1 MNGIDITGLDLD
13 AWEKLWQSLSD
24 GSALGFAG
32 VGDFIRAVADGSAL
46 DGATL
51 LDALA
56 NAVKQ
61 SFSNSFAAYVSLIAV
76 AILSS
81 VMALISREKDGL
93 GEAAGFLCFGLGMA
107 AVSYNMA
114 RMIKLASSA
123 IETLTA
129 CMETVTPVMSAAL
142 AATGSA
148 VSGALMQPLTAF
160 LTLCVARVFKDLV
173 LPLVMAAGMAAMLGS
188 VGGNGSMKHLFGFMR
203 SAIKWITGAVFTVY
217 FGIVSIQ
224 GITVA
229 RGDSIMLRTARYTLD
244 KSVPIVGSAVSGS
257 LDALI
262 ASAAVIKNAA
272 GAAAVVTTVLAVA
285 SPLIAIACAA
295 LACRAVA
302 AICEPLGDSRIPEM
316 LTRSADVCTLLF
328 AVITAVA
335 AMFMITVGLTFAAGN
350 P

>member
-1 MNGIDITGLDLD
+1 MNGTDISGLDLD
-13 AWEKLWQSLSD
+13 AWEKLWQSLTE
-24 GSALGFAG
+24 GGAFGFG
-32 VGDFIRAVADGSAL
+32 GIGELISSLADGGAF
-46 DGATL
+46 DGAAL

-56 NAVKQ
+56 KAVKQ
-61 SFSNSFAAYVSLIAV
+61 SFSNSFAAYASLIAV

-81 VMALISREKDGL
+81 VMTIVSREKDGL

-107 AVSYNMA
+107 AVAYNLA
-114 RMIKLASSA
+114 RMVKLASGA
-123 IETLTA
+123 IDLLTS

-160 LTLCVARVFKDLV
+160 LTLCVASVFKDLV
-173 LPLVMAAGMAAMLGS
+173 LPLVTAAGMAAMLCT
-188 VGGNGSMKHLFGFMR
+188 VGGNGGMKHLFGFLR

-244 KSVPIVGSAVSGS
+244 KSVPIVGGAVSGS
-257 LDALI
+257 LDALV

-272 GAAAVVTTVLAVA
+272 GAAAVVTAALAVA

-302 AICEPLGDSRIPEM
+302 AVCEPLGDPRIPEM
-316 LTRSADVCTLLF
+316 LTRSAEVCTLLF
-328 AVITAVA
+328 AAVTAVA
-335 AMFMITVGLTFAAGN
+335 AMFMITLGLTFAAGN